1 MIARPRG
8 PLGRPADR
16 RLKPTRP
23 NRPPGAGLITVCVQ
37 RRARGDWEVV
47 IPGRRG
53 GLVCEM
59 LDDARRIAY
68 LSVAQAH
75 DCELIVR
82 DAYNRVLER
91 EVISGR
97 AARSGTPPA
106 AAP

>member
-16 RLKPTRP
+16 RLKPTKP

-91 EVISGR
+91 DLIS
-97 AARSGTPPA
+97 ARPDGSGTVRQPVP
-106 AAP
+106 